1 MKVYSNLFRA
11 LIVPALTSI
20 SLPAITL
27 TTGLIGFALAAAA
40 QRPGNVEGG
49 ARSGENAPGGRE
61 GGARPAETRPA
72 ATIASV
78 TQNCKKSEGFYNFY
92 YEEKTGKIYL
102 EVDRFGQEFLYF
114 SSLPQGVG
122 NGGPERG
129 QASAVIV
136 KWIKAGSKVFLLQPN
151 YNERSVNGSPA
162 EQKDLTDAFSQ
173 SVLFGFAPVAIEGE
187 KVLIDLTPFVVRD
200 ALHIGENIGS
210 GRANPGAAFAASAAG
225 RNGGAAGAGYR
236 FDDTRS
242 AVLINGTKNFPK
254 NTEFDALVTFAGS
267 GASGGRRGGWG
278 GAGPTFVALRVH
290 SSFV

>member
-78 TQNCKKSEGFYNFY
+78 TQNCKKFEGFYNFY

-129 QASAVIV
+129 QASA
-136 KWIKAGSKVFLLQPN
+136 
-151 YNERSVNGSPA
+151 
-162 EQKDLTDAFSQ
+162 
-173 SVLFGFAPVAIEGE
+173 
-187 KVLIDLTPFVVRD
+187 
-200 ALHIGENIGS
+200 
-210 GRANPGAAFAASAAG
+210 
-225 RNGGAAGAGYR
+225 
-236 FDDTRS
+236 
-242 AVLINGTKNFPK
+242 
-254 NTEFDALVTFAGS
+254 
-267 GASGGRRGGWG
+267 
-278 GAGPTFVALRVH
+278 
-290 SSFV
+290 